1 MMNKIEI
8 PPETWVE
15 LYSELSSY
23 VESKCFPD
31 RKTHNDQGER
41 LVETENDFIDIVDEV
56 EELMSTYFTT
66 HLRD

>member
-41 LVETENDFIDIVDEV
+41 LVETENDFLAIVDEV
-56 EELMSTYFTT
+56 EELMSTYFTPKGD
-66 HLRD
+66 L

>member
-1 MMNKIEI
+1 MSKIEI

-41 LVETENDFIDIVDEV
+41 LVETENDFLAIVDEV
-56 EELMSTYFTT
+56 EELMSTYFTPKGD
-66 HLRD
+66 L

>member
-1 MMNKIEI
+1 MRKIEI

-15 LYSELSSY
+15 LYSELSRY

-41 LVETENDFIDIVDEV
+41 LVETENDFIEIVDEV
-56 EELMSTYFTT
+56 EELMSTYFTPKGD
-66 HLRD
+66 L